1 MCDLLLELRALLLSP
16 ALPSARCT
24 LSMITLIM
32 MNTSIMIILMV
43 IALIVM
49 NTLMMIILIM
59 ITLIMMIMIVVL
71 IMMMV
76 VVVIIDDVYEDVAHS
91 IMRIFFRRGDV
102 VASLTISLLIQVRT
116 TMISLMW
123 LTIMLLR
130 YCHQY
135 LDIAIL

>member
-24 LSMITLIM
+24 
-32 MNTSIMIILMV
+32 SIIIILMV
-43 IALIVM
+43 ITLMVMMMILI
-49 NTLMMIILIM
+49 LMMIMLM
-59 ITLIMMIMIVVL
+59 
-71 IMMMV
+71 
-76 VVVIIDDVYEDVAHS
+76 DDVYEDVAHS